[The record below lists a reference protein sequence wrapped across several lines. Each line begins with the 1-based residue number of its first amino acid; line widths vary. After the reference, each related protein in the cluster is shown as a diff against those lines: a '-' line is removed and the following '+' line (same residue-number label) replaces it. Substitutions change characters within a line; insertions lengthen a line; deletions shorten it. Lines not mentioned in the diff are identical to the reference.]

1 MILLIASFR
10 RGVGRMHWMER
21 LTILRWTSKRLFL
34 SLALEPPELH
44 RRLRLRLSLGE
55 PGQRRRLM
63 DFKV

>member
-1 MILLIASFR
+1 
-10 RGVGRMHWMER
+10 MHWMER